1 LKVENSARPADF
13 IAVKTLTVDDE
24 KRVRLPD
31 AQPRQVFAYE
41 SSADGSIH
49 LMPVKEPASTPGRAR
64 LERRD
69 GRTLAVTDHALT
81 NEDVQRVMES
91 FP

>member
-1 LKVENSARPADF
+1 M
-13 IAVKTLTVDDE
+13 KTLTVDDE
-24 KRVRLPD
+24 KRVCLPD
-31 AQPRQVFAYE
+31 ARPHQVFAYE

-49 LMPVKEPASTPGRAR
+49 LMPLAARAVGPVRAR
-64 LERRD
+64 LVRRD
-69 GRTLAVTDHALT
+69 GRTLAETDHVIT